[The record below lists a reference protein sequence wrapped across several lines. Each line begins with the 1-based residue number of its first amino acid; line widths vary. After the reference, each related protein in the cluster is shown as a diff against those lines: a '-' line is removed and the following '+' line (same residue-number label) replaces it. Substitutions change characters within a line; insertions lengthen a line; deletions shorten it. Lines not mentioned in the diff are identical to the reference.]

1 MSVWF
6 ITGAG
11 RGMGLD
17 ITKAALAAGHQ
28 VVATGRNPEKVA
40 RALSES
46 SDLLVVKLDVA
57 SAEDAEAAAKAT
69 IERFGR
75 IDVLVNNAA
84 SFYAGYFE
92 ELSPRQMDL
101 QLATSLVGPMNVTR
115 AFVPAMRKQGSG
127 KVIAIS
133 STAGIT
139 GFEFC
144 TAYCASKFGLDGWLE
159 ALQTEVG
166 PFGIQT
172 MIVNPGFFR
181 TELLTQES
189 TQYADLKVEDY
200 SERRAAQEAFWTAAN
215 GTQRGD
221 PAKLA
226 QALIKLDQ
234 EPQLPR
240 RFLAG
245 ADAIATAEQKIA
257 TLQQQIDAYRELSSS
272 LAIDENGSK

>member
-11 RGMGLD
+11 RGMGVE

-40 RALSES
+40 KVFGAHDSLF
-46 SDLLVVKLDVA
+46 VAKLDVTKL
-57 SAEDAEAAAKAT
+57 DEAVLAAQAAV
-69 IERFGR
+69 ERFGR

-92 ELSPRQMDL
+92 DLSPEQMNL
-101 QLATSLVGPMNVTR
+101 QLSTSLVGPMNVTR
-115 AFVPAMRKQGSG
+115 AVLPTMRQQKSG
-127 KVIAIS
+127 KIISIS
-133 STAGIT
+133 STAGIV

-144 TAYCASKFGLDGWLE
+144 TAYATSKFGLDGWMESLK
-159 ALQTEVG
+159 AEVTS
-166 PFGIQT
+166 FGIQT

-181 TELLTQES
+181 TELLTADS
-189 TQYADLKVEDY
+189 TQYADLHTPDY
-200 SERRAAQEAFWTAAN
+200 AEKRGAQEAFWTGAN
-215 GTQRGD
+215 GTQGGD

-226 QALIKLDQ
+226 AALVTLDR
-234 EPQLPR
+234 EAELPA
-240 RFLAG
+240 RFIAG

-257 TLQQQIDAYRELSSS
+257 TLQKEIDAHRALSSS
-272 LAIDENGSK
+272 LAFDA